1 MFNKEDVEGMLQGI
15 VKLNSIM
22 GSFAV
27 IIPVFFAIVVML
39 LLLYC
44 YKNPG
49 RKSSTALIG
58 SLAVI
63 YIFSGWTISTGKN
76 EMGAA
81 MALIGAIA
89 LWLVALLL
97 VVDIIFHWTEVRWPE
112 RLDLKVLSI
121 SLMVAGIFLYPLLEM
136 GLGFTWPRMVLFG
149 AECPTTIFL
158 IGLFIG
164 SIPKVNKPLFV
175 IVSLNAIATG
185 SSVAMNGAPF
195 DYLYAIAGIVGVTMI
210 IKDFKKIFG
219 KKSDNPLGTPF

>member
-15 VKLNSIM
+15 IKLNTMM
-22 GSFAV
+22 GPFAV
-27 IIPVFFAIVVML
+27 IIPVFFAIVVIL

-49 RKSSTALIG
+49 RKSSAALMG
-58 SLAVI
+58 SLALI
-63 YIFSGWTISTGKN
+63 YVFSGWTIFAGRN
-76 EMGAA
+76 EMGDA
-81 MALIGAIA
+81 MALLGAIG

-97 VVDIIFHWTEVRWPE
+97 IFDIIFHWTEVRWPE

-121 SLMVAGIFLYPLLEM
+121 SFMVAGIFLYPLLEM
-136 GLGFTWPRMVLFG
+136 SLGFTWPGMVLFG

-175 IVSLNAIATG
+175 IVSLNAIVTG
-185 SSVAMNGAPF
+185 GSVAMNGAPF
-195 DYLYAIAGIVGVTMI
+195 DYLYAIAGIAGITMI
-210 IKDFKKIFG
+210 IKDFSKIFG
-219 KKSDNPLGTPF
+219 SKSNNSLETPS

>member
-1 MFNKEDVEGMLQGI
+1 MFTEEDVEGMLQAI
-15 VKLNSIM
+15 VKLNTVM

-27 IIPVFFAIVVML
+27 IIPVAFAIVVIL
-39 LLLYC
+39 LLLAC

-49 RKSSTALIG
+49 RRSSAALMG

-63 YIFSGWTISTGKN
+63 YLFSGWTIFTGKD
-76 EMGAA
+76 EMGSTV
-81 MALIGAIA
+81 ALIGAIA
-89 LWLVALLL
+89 LWSVAFLLII
-97 VVDIIFHWTEVRWPE
+97 DAIFHWTEVRWPE
-112 RLDLKVLSI
+112 RLDLKVFAI
-121 SLMVAGIFLYPLLEM
+121 SFMVAGIFLYPLLEM

-185 SSVAMNGAPF
+185 LSVAMNGAPF
-195 DYLYAIAGIVGVTMI
+195 DYLYALAGAAGIMMMIKYFNNIFKNGAYSVGVV
-210 IKDFKKIFG
+210 
-219 KKSDNPLGTPF
+219 